1 MKRTNPWN
9 EIAKRY
15 DQQFG
20 DEGDY
25 SHRFIIYPALL
36 DLIGDVIDK
45 DVLDLGCGT
54 GTFSRILAKMG
65 AKVIATD
72 NAIQMINIAKSKEKS
87 YRNPIE
93 YIQADAT
100 FPLKLKDQKF
110 DIVFQVM
117 LLHSIEDRDISNVI
131 QESKKVLND
140 NGEVFIVLPHPF
152 FVKEFKSVGHPSSE
166 QYLSNYETFF
176 VWKQL
181 AEICEAPTQFY
192 LRPLEFY
199 SAVFEK
205 NGLNIKG
212 IYEPK
217 VVNSKEALN
226 AKPHLF
232 RRRQEI
238 PGFMILKLVKCNI

>member
-1 MKRTNPWN
+1 MKKNNPWN
-9 EIAKRY
+9 KIAKRY

-36 DLIGDVIDK
+36 DLIGDVRDK

-54 GTFSRILAKMG
+54 GTFSRILAKNG
-65 AKVIATD
+65 AKVVGTD
-72 NAIQMINIAKSKEKS
+72 NAIQMISIAKSKKNN
-87 YRNPIE
+87 YANRIE
-93 YIQADAT
+93 YLQSDAT
-100 FPLKLKDQKF
+100 LPLKLKDQRF

-117 LLHSIEDRDISNVI
+117 LLHSIEDEDISKVI
-131 QESKKVLND
+131 HESKKVLND
-140 NGEVFIVLPHPF
+140 KGEIYIVLPHPF
-152 FVKEFKSVGHPSSE
+152 FVKEFKSVGYPSGE

-181 AEICEAPTQFY
+181 AEICEAPTQFH

-199 SAVFEK
+199 SRIFEE
-205 NGLNIKG
+205 NELNIKG

-217 VVNSKEALN
+217 VVNSKEAMN
-226 AKPHLF
+226 AKPHIF
-232 RRRQEI
+232 KRRQEI
-238 PGFMILKLVKCNI
+238 PGFIILKLVK